1 MGPPA
6 TDVERGGEDDMIG
19 GGMDEEGGGGELRL
33 HDGRAGSST
42 VIVSESERG
51 GDTRSNVGRAS
62 ETAVSERAEIGV
74 EVWGEIV
81 TNCVR
86 EGGRGW

>member
-1 MGPPA
+1 M
-6 TDVERGGEDDMIG
+6 TLGEE
-19 GGMDEEGGGGELRL
+19 MDEGGGGMRALRL

-62 ETAVSERAEIGV
+62 ETAVSEYMNVAVAVVAHGPARV
-74 EVWGEIV
+74 
-81 TNCVR
+81 
-86 EGGRGW
+86 